1 MESSRIFSHPFP
13 NLIGDSAP
21 MQALYGW
28 IDKVATATA
37 NVCLYGESGTGKE
50 LVAQAIH
57 SAGRRR
63 GRPFVVLDCAAIPA

>member
-1 MESSRIFSHPFP
+1 MKTSVPPHPFP

-28 IDKVATATA
+28 IGKVAPATA
-37 NVCLYGESGTGKE
+37 NICLYGESGTGKE